1 MKKHFFRKTFILY
14 FLVLLISIVITEN
27 YITRV
32 VRTNYIDNIKDSLS
46 TQAILLSEWIP
57 FKSAD
62 SLDDFCKQMTAMINA
77 RITIIDTDG
86 RVLGDSDTPSFLM
99 DNHAARPE
107 VRKAEVTETGSS
119 IRLSK
124 TIQEDLLYIDH
135 KVVRDSSAMG
145 FIRLAVPMK
154 EVNKS
159 INVLRVKI
167 NLVVILI
174 YLMAGSLLIWQT
186 YRMRKFIYKIADY
199 SGALAHGL
207 SRDRLSLRDAG
218 EFTEIAQN
226 LNDMASELKINLDRL
241 NEETNRI
248 NVILRSIPDAI
259 LLINPDNTIHL
270 SNNKARELFGN
281 SLLEGKLII
290 EVVNSS
296 DLLFLIDKVRQNRM
310 PESSELVIGHP
321 AERYLVVRLSP
332 LFYKVGEFA
341 GIVTIF
347 HDITYFKKLEQVRKD
362 FVANVSHEIKTPVTA
377 IKGFAETLLDG
388 ALHDQVNAEKFLY
401 TIKAHSERLDRLVDD
416 LLTISSIEL
425 GATQVNKTEVIIADV
440 ISSVMQMMAVQAAEK
455 NLEMNTSIENENFI
469 IHTDRD
475 RLEQI
480 FLNLVD
486 NAIKFTEKGVIE
498 IGVSQERGKNFFY
511 VRDTGIGVPEKYI
524 DRLGERFFR
533 VDTSRSRELGGTGL
547 GLAIVKHLVKA
558 HGWEM
563 NVESLAGE
571 GTTVRIYF

>member
-1 MKKHFFRKTFILY
+1 MKKHFFRKTFVLY
-14 FLVLLISIVITEN
+14 FLVLLISIVITES
-27 YITRV
+27 YITKV
-32 VRTNYIDNIKDSLS
+32 VRTNYIDNIKDRLS
-46 TQAILLSEWIP
+46 SQTILLSEGIP
-57 FKSAD
+57 FKSTD
-62 SLDDFCKQMTAMINA
+62 NLDDFCKRTKAVINA

-86 RVLGDSDTPSFLM
+86 RVIGDSDTSSFLM
-99 DNHAARPE
+99 DNHAGRPE
-107 VRKAEVTETGSS
+107 VRKSAVTGAGSS

-124 TIQEDLLYIDH
+124 TIQEDLLYIAH
-135 KVVRDSSAMG
+135 KVVRDSSVMG

-154 EVNKS
+154 EVKKS
-159 INVLRVKI
+159 VNVLRVKI

-174 YLMAGSLLIWQT
+174 YLIAGSLLIWQT
-186 YRMRKFIYKIADY
+186 NRMRKFIYKLADY

-207 SRDRLSLRDAG
+207 FRDRLSLRDAG

-226 LNDMASELKINLDRL
+226 LNDMASELKINLDRI

-259 LLINPDNTIHL
+259 LLINPDNTVQL
-270 SNNKARELFGN
+270 SNNKARELFRN

-296 DLLFLIDKVRQNRM
+296 DLLFLIDKVRKNRM

-347 HDITYFKKLEQVRKD
+347 HDITDFKKLEQMRKD

-377 IKGFAETLLDG
+377 IQGFAETLLDG
-388 ALHDQVNAEKFLY
+388 ALYDTENAEKFLN

-416 LLTISSIEL
+416 LLIISRIEL
-425 GATQVNKTEVIIADV
+425 GATQVNKTEVIIAD
-440 ISSVMQMMAVQAAEK
+440 ILNGAIQTMTVQAAEK
-455 NLEMNTSIENENFI
+455 NLEMKNAIHNKNTVINA
-469 IHTDRD
+469 DRD

-486 NAIKFTEKGVIE
+486 NAIKFTEKGGIE

-563 NVESLAGE
+563 NVESQVGE
-571 GTTVRIYF
+571 GTTVKIYY